1 MPINQ
6 NFTITRAK
14 GGKVSEN
21 LQPNILK
28 SASATPQLKTR
39 LLISSHE
46 NLLGV
51 QVSEGDSSRAATAAS
66 EDRSVTIADRLE
78 KNEIRY
84 QENLQ
89 PNILESASA
98 MGVPSVRHT

>member
-1 MPINQ
+1 MP
-6 NFTITRAK
+6 
-14 GGKVSEN
+14 
-21 LQPNILK
+21 
-28 SASATPQLKTR
+28 SAIPQLKIR

-46 NLLGV
+46 NLLEV
-51 QVSEGDSSRAATAAS
+51 QVSEGDSSRTAAGAIQ
-66 EDRSVTIADRLE
+66 DRFVTIADGIE

-89 PNILESASA
+89 PSISESASA